1 MNVKSLIPWNR
12 SGTSPVNQPLDEG
25 GTFLTLHREMNRL
38 FDNFFRDLDLP
49 TRRFGW
55 TGGWPRMD
63 VKDGGNEV
71 KVIAELPG
79 LDEKDVDVT
88 LREGVLTVRGEK
100 KSESEGSNYSERW
113 YGQFQRSVQL
123 GPDID
128 PDKVSAKFKNGL
140 LTITV
145 QKKPEAERTE
155 KRIPISS

>member
-12 SGTSPVNQPLDEG
+12 SSTSPVNQTLDEG

-38 FDNFFRDLDLP
+38 FDTFFRDIELP
-49 TRRFGW
+49 TGRFQW
-55 TGGWPRMD
+55 TGGWPKLD
-63 VKDGGNEV
+63 VKDGGEEV

-79 LDEKDVDVT
+79 LDQKDVEVT

-100 KSESEGSNYSERW
+100 MSENDGTSYSERW
-113 YGQFQRSVQL
+113 HGQFERSIHL

-140 LTITV
+140 LTIIV
-145 QKKPEAERTE
+145 QKKPETERTE
-155 KRIPISS
+155 KRIQISS